1 MFNDQAVWG
10 LIATHVLLL
19 SNPLLLGLIFIR
31 LGKLGQRMTDMEGRI
46 TRMETRK
53 CLPNLS

>member
-1 MFNDQAVWG
+1 MLNDHAMWAM
-10 LIATHVLLL
+10 IATHVLIL

-46 TRMETRK
+46 TRMEKRK
-53 CLPNLS
+53 CLPSLS